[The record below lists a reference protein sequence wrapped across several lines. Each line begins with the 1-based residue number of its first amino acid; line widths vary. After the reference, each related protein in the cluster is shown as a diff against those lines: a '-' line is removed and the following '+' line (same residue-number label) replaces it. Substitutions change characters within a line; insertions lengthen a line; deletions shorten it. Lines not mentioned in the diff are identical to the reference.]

1 MLNLKNLKKAL
12 KEFKKNE
19 PFDHCIVD
27 DFLEKSFL
35 KKIVN
40 EFPKFDS
47 KDWHVYKNALE
58 DKKTINSWYMM
69 PKNTY
74 TLFQYLN
81 SNEFVSLLSKELS
94 IRLYSDSGLHGGGWH
109 CHGDGGNLNPHLDYS
124 IHPKIEMERYLNLII
139 YVDPKIKEKYH

>member
-58 DKKTINSWYMM
+58 EKTAKY
-69 PKNTY
+69 
-74 TLFQYLN
+74 
-81 SNEFVSLLSKELS
+81 
-94 IRLYSDSGLHGGGWH
+94 
-109 CHGDGGNLNPHLDYS
+109 
-124 IHPKIEMERYLNLII
+124 IE
-139 YVDPKIKEKYH
+139 